1 MKMKENIVIDKSYV
15 FAVNVLKAVR
25 NLDRT
30 LENYI
35 LVKQLIRSSTSIGAN
50 LQESQGGLT
59 KKEFIH
65 KLNIS
70 YREAKESKYWIRLI
84 IDSQL
89 KNKPGEK
96 LFSGLFDDC
105 DELCRIIFSI
115 IKSTKNNT

>member
-1 MKMKENIVIDKSYV
+1 MKDNVVLEKSYA
-15 FAVNVLKAVR
+15 FAVNVLK
-25 NLDRT
+25 T
-30 LENYI
+30 LKILNRSIENYV
-35 LVKQLIRSSTSIGAN
+35 LVKQLVRSSTSIGAN

-89 KNKPGEK
+89 TVKTQIELFNK
-96 LFSGLFDDC
+96 LFNDA
-105 DELCRIIFSI
+105 DELCKIIYSI
-115 IKSTKNNT
+115 IKSSKR

>member
-1 MKMKENIVIDKSYV
+1 MKENVVLDKSYK
-15 FAVNVLKAVR
+15 FAINVLKAVKVLER
-25 NLDRT
+25 SI
-30 LENYI
+30 ENYV

-70 YREAKESKYWIRLI
+70 YREAKESKYWIKLI

-89 KNKPGEK
+89 TGKPQME
-96 LFSGLFDDC
+96 LFNQLYNDG
-105 DELCRIIFSI
+105 DELCKIIYSI
-115 IKSTKNNT
+115 IKSSKQ

>member
-1 MKMKENIVIDKSYV
+1 MKPNIVIDKSYS
-15 FAVNVLKAVR
+15 FAINVLRAVKILER
-25 NLDRT
+25 SI
-30 LENYI
+30 ENYV

-70 YREAKESKYWIRLI
+70 YREAKESKYWIKLI

-89 KNKPGEK
+89 IDKLQIEQFNK
-96 LFSGLFDDC
+96 LYDDG
-105 DELCRIIFSI
+105 DELCKIIYSI
-115 IKSTKNNT
+115 IKSSKV